1 VKFVLELFP
10 KLGVTDFTS
19 HIAAI
24 QHAKPDLLMC
34 SFWSGDA
41 TIIMKQAAAVGLFK
55 NMKGVFTTAGG
66 VHDSLKKEFT
76 PEGLLLGYNTMYFD
90 DPKAS
95 PLLKQF
101 VREYK
106 AKYNE
111 YPPYECDHAYFNIES
126 YKVAVEKAY
135 GATGKWP
142 SKAEVVKALE
152 GIEAQSLSG
161 TRSWRPDHVQMCNFY
176 QGMTT
181 HKNSY
186 DFVTINPIEV
196 VSTKTAMKPAGSK
209 LLDWINSWKI

>member
-1 VKFVLELFP
+1 MDVKSVLELFP

-24 QHAKPDLLMC
+24 QQAKPDLLMC

-41 TIIMKQAAAVGLFK
+41 TIFMKQAAAVGLFK

-76 PEGLLLGYNTMYFD
+76 PEGLLLGYNSMYFD

-95 PLLKQF
+95 ALLKQF

-111 YPPYECDHAYFNIES
+111 YPAYECDHAYFCVES
-126 YKVAVEKAY
+126 YKAAVEKAY
-135 GATGKWP
+135 AGCGPVAVEGPGRQGPRGHRGGVALRQAVAGARTT
-142 SKAEVVKALE
+142 SRCAT
-152 GIEAQSLSG
+152 S
-161 TRSWRPDHVQMCNFY
+161 TRASPPTRTP
-176 QGMTT
+176 TT
-181 HKNSY
+181 S
-186 DFVTINPIEV
+186 
-196 VSTKTAMKPAGSK
+196 
-209 LLDWINSWKI
+209 

>member
-1 VKFVLELFP
+1 
-10 KLGVTDFTS
+10 
-19 HIAAI
+19 
-24 QHAKPDLLMC
+24 
-34 SFWSGDA
+34 
-41 TIIMKQAAAVGLFK
+41 
-55 NMKGVFTTAGG
+55 MKGVFTTAGG

-76 PEGLLLGYNTMYFD
+76 PAGLLLGYNTMYFD
-90 DPKAS
+90 DPKGS

-126 YKVAVEKAY
+126 YKAAVEKAY
-135 GATGKWP
+135 AATGKWP

-152 GIEAQSLSG
+152 GIEVESLSG
-161 TRSWRPDHVQMCNFY
+161 RRSWRQDHIQMCNFY
-176 QGMTT
+176 QGITT
-181 HKNSY
+181 HNNNY

-209 LLDWINSWKI
+209 LLDWINGWKV